1 MRADLLIQLR
11 VESGAIER
19 RSKPSDPRPE
29 HHPRSRLI
37 RSSETR
43 SISRA
48 SPRPC
53 RGPPAPSVFRIMR
66 SSVPYGRSLQ
76 GDQGEDIGK
85 RSVVHRS
92 PSESCP
98 FI

>member
-1 MRADLLIQLR
+1 
-11 VESGAIER
+11 
-19 RSKPSDPRPE
+19 
-29 HHPRSRLI
+29 
-37 RSSETR
+37 
-43 SISRA
+43 
-48 SPRPC
+48 
-53 RGPPAPSVFRIMR
+53 MR